1 MDEFARRENFP
12 VATRLLPARHRTHLL
27 AVYRYA
33 RFVDDIGDRA
43 PARERKA
50 LLDEVEADLRR
61 LYDGG
66 APELPPLAGLA
77 ATVRDCRIP
86 AEPLHRLIEANR
98 QDQTVTRYGTFDDL
112 VAYCALSAD
121 PVGRIVLHI
130 FDAVTPDRVAL
141 SDRVCTALQIIEH
154 CQDVGEDYR
163 RGRIYLPQDDLRR
176 FGCVERDLAAADTPT
191 RLRGVIALQVAR
203 ARRLLDE
210 GAALV
215 GAAPAAARPPVP
227 APPRP
232 ARAARRAR
240 SADPVPPAAP
250 VRDPGSARLPGFAR
264 IAVAGYIAGG
274 RAALAA
280 IERRGYDVLADPP
293 RPARTRL
300 LIEWSR
306 MLGRR

>member
-1 MDEFARRENFP
+1 MSANAQAWDPAAGPRTLDEFARRENFP
-12 VATRLLPARHRTHLL
+12 VATRLLPARHRMHLL

-43 PARERKA
+43 PPRERKA
-50 LLDEVEADLRR
+50 LLDEVETDLRR
-61 LYDGG
+61 LYEGG
-66 APELPPLAGLA
+66 APELPPLVSLA
-77 ATVRDCRIP
+77 ATVRDCRVP
-86 AEPLHRLIEANR
+86 AEPLRRLIEANR
-98 QDQTVTRYGTFDDL
+98 QDQVVTRYETFDEL

-121 PVGRIVLHI
+121 PVGRVVLHV
-130 FDAVTPDRVAL
+130 FDAVTPDRLAL

-163 RGRIYLPQDDLRR
+163 RGRIYLPEADLRR
-176 FGCVERDLAAADTPT
+176 FGCAERDLTRSATPT
-191 RLRGVIALQVAR
+191 RLRGVIALQAAR

-210 GAALV
+210 GSALV
-215 GAAPAAARPPVP
+215 GVPAAARLTEPGG
-227 APPRP
+227 
-232 ARAARRAR
+232 
-240 SADPVPPAAP
+240 AAP
-250 VRDPGSARLPGFAR
+250 ARLPGFAR
-264 IAVAGYIAGG
+264 LAVAGYIAGG

-280 IERRGYDVLADPP
+280 LQHRGYDVLADPP